1 MKKNFICIL
10 LCIIFIQYINTQE
23 KRDIIF
29 TTLVIIEEQK
39 NGEMSK
45 ESLVSDGIFNALW
58 DLNENIFFDMVIE
71 KPFLLINNQLDVKPF
86 LQEARKSGA
95 DSLLLIKFNYIISE
109 ESSGFRIK
117 VDEVKFNL
125 YSLNQLKSL
134 RNGDKKIL
142 YNEFAD
148 KKNKDKILKDI
159 GYKMLKEILK

>member
-1 MKKNFICIL
+1 MKRTFVIIIL
-10 LCIIFIQYINTQE
+10 FLLFVQYINPQE
-23 KRDIIF
+23 KNYNIF